1 MAGWFWYALVAAIL
15 YGAHQIFTKLASD
28 RISDGLGGFVVEA
41 TAAVTILLYLIYL
54 RFSGRWN
61 QTASMP
67 GIDYSILTG
76 LCVGVG
82 TIFFFLLFQKGG
94 PLSAVPAILAVGA
107 ALMALVGVLFFRSRL
122 RQCDCSA

>member
-1 MAGWFWYALVAAIL
+1 MPGWFWYALVAAIL

-41 TAAVTILLYLIYL
+41 SAAITILLYLLYL

-67 GIDYSILTG
+67 EMNDSILTG
-76 LCVGVG
+76 LCVGPG
-82 TIFFFLLFQKGG
+82 TIASFLRFQNGG
-94 PLSAVPAILAVGA
+94 PLSAARAILAGDA
-107 ALMALVGVLFFRSRL
+107 AMRA
-122 RQCDCSA
+122 